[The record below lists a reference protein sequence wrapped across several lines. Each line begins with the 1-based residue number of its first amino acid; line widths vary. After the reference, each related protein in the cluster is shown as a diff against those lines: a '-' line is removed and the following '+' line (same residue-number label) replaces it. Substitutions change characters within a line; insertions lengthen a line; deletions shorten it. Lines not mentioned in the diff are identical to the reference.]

1 MTAVVTTL
9 DKLIAPS
16 RHIFL
21 SPHYDDIAISC
32 GGTARLLAKH
42 DRQPIVALI
51 FGSEPASD
59 HQYTAFAQRM
69 HRDWGFDAQEV
80 IASRRAEEAV
90 ASQVLGT
97 TDQFLPFHDAIY
109 RDERYPGG
117 ARGPTAR
124 FPPFRAPLR
133 GGGRYPGGANLSA
146 SPPTAKAASPPAA
159 IAEAIGLTG
168 EANDDTRIY
177 TPLGSGKHVDH
188 QLAFMTGVVLAN
200 RGWEVWCYEDLPYS
214 IKPGALDNRLAT
226 AGVELTEAARID
238 VSSVWDAKIDAIMSY
253 PSQLETVFG
262 RYVGAGTT
270 RDEISAAMRRFAT
283 TIDGEHAVERFW
295 SVK

>member
-1 MTAVVTTL
+1 VTAAVTTL
-9 DKLIAPS
+9 DELIAPS

-32 GGTARLLAKH
+32 GGTARLLAEH
-42 DRQPIVALI
+42 GRQPVVALI
-51 FGSEPASD
+51 FGSEPAPD
-59 HQYTAFAQRM
+59 HQYTSFAQRM

-109 RDERYPGG
+109 RGERYLGDDDLFSVPAEDEGES
-117 ARGPTAR
+117 
-124 FPPFRAPLR
+124 L
-133 GGGRYPGGANLSA
+133 
-146 SPPTAKAASPPAA
+146 PAA
-159 IAEAIGLTG
+159 IVEAIGLAG
-168 EANDDTRIY
+168 EANADTRIY

-188 QLAFMTGVVLAN
+188 QLAFMTGVLLAQ
-200 RGWEVWCYEDLPYS
+200 RGWQVWCYEDLPYS

-270 RDEISAAMRRFAT
+270 RAEISAAMHRFAT
-283 TIDGEHAVERFW
+283 SIDGEHAVERFW
-295 SVK
+295 GVK